1 MQPASRPC
9 FNIADN
15 PEIQTYRSKRKAPWI
30 LTEQFTLGFL
40 PVMILMVA
48 LFWLTIV
55 ISNLSKPNKLAGFQ
69 STSFLMLTALL
80 VTLVAMIVIGVK
92 RGMKDDLIYFE
103 AKKPLIE
110 KLEDWIESNYK
121 VTFMD
126 SSIVAHRLLVS
137 DQYFDFT
144 VRLSDEKLDLVFE
157 VPLKFSKS
165 EPLIFELDSK
175 YLDSRRASILNELQA
190 S

>member
-1 MQPASRPC
+1 
-9 FNIADN
+9 
-15 PEIQTYRSKRKAPWI
+15 
-30 LTEQFTLGFL
+30 
-40 PVMILMVA
+40 
-48 LFWLTIV
+48 
-55 ISNLSKPNKLAGFQ
+55 
-69 STSFLMLTALL
+69 
-80 VTLVAMIVIGVK
+80 
-92 RGMKDDLIYFE
+92 MKDDLIYFE